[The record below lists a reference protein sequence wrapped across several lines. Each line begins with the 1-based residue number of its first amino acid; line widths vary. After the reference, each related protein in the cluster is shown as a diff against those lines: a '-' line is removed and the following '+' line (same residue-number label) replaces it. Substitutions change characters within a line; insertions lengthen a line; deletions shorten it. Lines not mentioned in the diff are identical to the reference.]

1 MEIKN
6 RFFSGFQTV
15 LLGMPALF
23 LLYLVRFPIGP
34 LPTNLLELVTGIL
47 FVAWLVGISKY
58 HFPKPFFSSRW
69 QLSAVVL
76 FVMAA
81 TLATAHS
88 VYELNIGVTVP
99 LGIWKGWF
107 MVPFLYFL
115 MLMSSFRSKA
125 DLLKLIEVSVGLIG
139 LVSVVML
146 LQYFTGWFSPVQSTT
161 DLRLVWP
168 YLDSLSGNATSG
180 NYPALFIAPFLG
192 LAFISLLRSQTKLDK
207 LFLASSVVAMA
218 LVLYFTKSYG
228 AWLAIIGAGAL
239 CSFFALQG
247 KKRWVWVPAIA
258 VLLVFGL
265 YLDQRSSEKFQF
277 ALDTNEENVIG
288 SGEERLNIWN
298 VSKDLLEQS
307 PFWGVGPGQFQKS
320 FTQQAPAT
328 LGREV
333 SRQEINHALHPHNT
347 FLMFWLSNG
356 LLGLLSFVLLLL
368 VWLIPLPREWR
379 WLLTAPLLYYLAHGL
394 IDTFYWKNDLAYS
407 FWFFGGLITIA
418 CNMSIV
424 TGKVEHGIKV
434 GRELGFP
441 TANIKLEKQIDKP
454 FGVYI
459 VSLKIENIKKR
470 GLLYYGPRKTEGLPE
485 SIVCEITVFDF
496 EGDLYGKKMSFR
508 IGKFLR
514 GPIEFSSP
522 EELREQIQ
530 KDVLIARNMKF

>member
-1 MEIKN
+1 
-6 RFFSGFQTV
+6 
-15 LLGMPALF
+15 MPALF
-23 LLYLVRFPIGP
+23 LLYLLRFSIGP
-34 LPTNLLELVTGIL
+34 LPTNLLELMTGVL
-47 FVAWLVGISKY
+47 FIVWLIGITKY
-58 HFPKPFFSSRW
+58 RFPKPAFSSRW
-69 QLSAVVL
+69 QLGAVAFFVL
-76 FVMAA
+76 AA

-107 MVPFLYFL
+107 IAPFLSFL
-115 MLMSSFRSKA
+115 MLISSFRSKA
-125 DLLKLIEVSVGLIG
+125 ELIKLIEVSVGLMG
-139 LVSVVML
+139 LVSVAML
-146 LQYFTGWFSPVQSTT
+146 LQYLTGWFSTVQATT

-192 LAFISLLRSQTKLDK
+192 LGFMSLLRSQARLDK
-207 LFLASSVVAMA
+207 LFFASAVVAMA

-228 AWLAIIGAGAL
+228 AWLAIIGAVAL
-239 CSFFALQG
+239 CSFFHLSG
-247 KKRWVWVPAIA
+247 RKRWVVVPAVTI
-258 VLLVFGL
+258 LLVFGL
-265 YLDQRSSEKFQF
+265 YLDQRYSEKFQY

-298 VSKDLLEQS
+298 VSKDLLEER

-320 FTQQAPAT
+320 FTQQAPLT
-328 LGREV
+328 LDREV

-356 LLGLLSFVLLLL
+356 FLGLLSFVLLLL
-368 VWLIPLPREWR
+368 VWLLPLSREWR

-418 CNMSIV
+418 HNLNVV

-459 VSLKIENIKKR
+459 VSLKIENKKKR

-485 SIVCEITVFDF
+485 AIVCEITVLDF

-522 EELREQIQ
+522 EELQEQIQ
-530 KDVLIARNMKF
+530 KDVLVARNMKW